1 LHHWQAVNVQGK
13 RPNFGTLGRVLRPPQ
28 PLFEAGLELRYEE
41 IAVTA
46 CIVGWAH
53 TPFGRLEGETV
64 ESLIVRVAAEALA
77 DAGVAARD
85 VDEIVLGHFNGGFS
99 QQDFTA
105 SLVLQA
111 SADLRFKRASR
122 VENACATGSA
132 AVHQGLKAIAAQSA
146 RIVLVLGAEQM
157 TTTPAS
163 EIGRNLLK
171 ASYVREE
178 ADIEGGF
185 AGIFGKIA
193 GLYFQR
199 WGDQSDALAR
209 IAAKN
214 HKNGVGN
221 PFAQIRKDLGYE
233 FCRTESDKNPRVAG
247 PLKRT
252 DCSLVSDGAAAIVL
266 ADVATALRLGKAV
279 ALRAAEHVQ
288 DFLPMSKRDVLKLE
302 GCAEAWKRA
311 LARAGM
317 KLTDLSF
324 VETHDCFT
332 IAELMEYEAMGLVP
346 EGQGARAVAEGLTEK
361 DGPLPVNP
369 SGGLKSKGHP
379 IGATGVSMHA
389 LAAMQ
394 LMGRAGDMQVKDAT
408 LGGIF
413 NMGGTAVANYVSI
426 LERIK

>member
-1 LHHWQAVNVQGK
+1 M
-13 RPNFGTLGRVLRPPQ
+13 
-28 PLFEAGLELRYEE
+28 
-41 IAVTA
+41 TA

-53 TPFGRLEGETV
+53 TPFGKLNGETV
-64 ESLIVRVAAEALA
+64 ESLIVRVAGEALA
-77 DAGVAARD
+77 DAGIGPTD
-85 VDEIVLGHFNGGFS
+85 VDEIVLGHFNAGFS
-99 QQDFTA
+99 AQDFTA

-111 SADLRFKRASR
+111 APELRFKRATR

-132 AVHQGLKAIAAQSA
+132 AVHQGIKAIDARAA
-146 RIVLVLGAEQM
+146 RIVLVVGAEQM
-157 TTTPAS
+157 TTTPAP

-178 ADIEGGF
+178 AEIDGGF

-193 GLYFQR
+193 GLYFQK
-199 WGDQSDALAR
+199 WGDQSDALAM

-221 PFAQIRKDLGYE
+221 PYAQMRKDLGYD
-233 FCRTESDKNPRVAG
+233 FCRTESEKNPFVAG

-252 DCSLVSDGAAAIVL
+252 DCSLVSDGAAAVVL
-266 ADVATALRLGKAV
+266 ADVETALKLKKAV
-279 ALRAAEHVQ
+279 TFRAVEHVQ
-288 DFLPMSKRDVLKLE
+288 DFLPMSKRDILKFE
-302 GCAEAWKRA
+302 GCAEAWRRA
-311 LARAGM
+311 LAKAGL
-317 KLTDLSF
+317 KLDDLSF

-332 IAELMEYEAMGLVP
+332 IAELIEYEAMGLTP
-346 EGQGARAVAEGLTEK
+346 EGQGARAVLEGWTQK
-361 DGPLPVNP
+361 DGKLPVNP
-369 SGGLKSKGHP
+369 SGGLKAKGHP

-389 LAAMQ
+389 LGAMQ
-394 LMGRAGDMQVKDAT
+394 LTGAAGDLQVKNAR

>member
-1 LHHWQAVNVQGK
+1 M
-13 RPNFGTLGRVLRPPQ
+13 
-28 PLFEAGLELRYEE
+28 
-41 IAVTA
+41 TA

-53 TPFGRLEGETV
+53 SPFGKLAGETL
-64 ESLIVRVAAEALA
+64 ESLIVKVAGEALA
-77 DAGVAARD
+77 DAVIAAKD
-85 VDEIVLGHFNGGFS
+85 VDEIVLGHFNAGFS
-99 QQDFTA
+99 AQDFTA

-111 SADLRFKRASR
+111 SNDLRFKRALR

-132 AVHQGLKAIAAQSA
+132 AVHQGIKTIEARAA
-146 RIVLVLGAEQM
+146 RIVLVVGAEQM
-157 TTTPAS
+157 TATPAS

-178 ADIEGGF
+178 ADIDGGF

-193 GLYFQR
+193 GLYFQK
-199 WGDQSDALAR
+199 WGDQSDALAM

-221 PFAQIRKDLGYE
+221 PYAQMRKDLGYD
-233 FCRTESDKNPRVAG
+233 FCRTESEKNPFVAG

-252 DCSLVSDGAAAIVL
+252 DCSLVSDGAAAVVL
-266 ADVATALRLGKAV
+266 ADVETALKFKKAV
-279 ALRAAEHVQ
+279 AFRAAEHVQ
-288 DFLPMSKRDVLKLE
+288 DFLPMSKRDILKFE
-302 GCAEAWKRA
+302 GCSQAWQRA
-311 LARAGM
+311 LARSG
-317 KLTDLSF
+317 LLLSDLSF

-332 IAELMEYEAMGLVP
+332 IAELIEYEAMGLTA
-346 EGQGARAVAEGLTEK
+346 EGQGARAIKEGWTQK
-361 DGPLPVNP
+361 DGKLPVNP
-369 SGGLKSKGHP
+369 SGGLKAKGHP

-394 LMGRAGDMQVKDAT
+394 LTGAAGDLQVKNAK

-413 NMGGTAVANYVSI
+413 NMGGTSVANYVSV